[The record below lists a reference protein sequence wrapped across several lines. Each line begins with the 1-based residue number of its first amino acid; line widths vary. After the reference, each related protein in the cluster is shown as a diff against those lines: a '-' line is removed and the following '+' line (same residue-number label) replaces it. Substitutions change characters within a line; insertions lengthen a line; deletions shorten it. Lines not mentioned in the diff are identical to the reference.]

1 MNPKRNRRPLA
12 SLTALTV
19 ASLLTLAGC
28 SGSSDGGEDSKGKKE
43 GGKEATASANPEPE
57 PADANA
63 PATAAQLKKTLVT
76 KAEAKGYSAQ
86 DNAAANVT
94 PKSDKPQCRA
104 IADATA
110 SGTDRTP
117 EPAAWASRS
126 YGSTASPGLAV
137 TTSLFSYEGEGAQ
150 KTLADLRKAVAACA
164 GGFSTSGNNGGAT
177 VAYTS
182 VKSEQVA
189 AGGDESVSWE
199 MTGAAQ
205 GSEVPMHLTAV
216 RVENT
221 VTLFFTLHLT
231 DPQQAKL
238 PADLLS
244 TQMAKVKTTLAK

>member
-1 MNPKRNRRPLA
+1 MNHRRTRRRA
-12 SLTALTV
+12 SALTAATATALLALT
-19 ASLLTLAGC
+19 GC
-28 SGSSDGGEDSKGKKE
+28 SDSSDGDDSKDSGK
-43 GGKEATASANPEPE
+43 GSGNEATASPNAEPTE
-57 PADANA
+57 A
-63 PATAAQLKKTLVT
+63 PAPAAADQLKKALVT

-86 DNAAANVT
+86 DNADTNVT

-104 IADATA
+104 LADATA
-110 SGTDRTP
+110 SGTNRTP
-117 EPAAWASRS
+117 KAAAWASRS

-137 TTSLFSYEGEGAQ
+137 TTSVFSYEGDGAQ
-150 KTLADLRKAVAACA
+150 KTLADLRKAVPACA

-177 VAYTS
+177 VAYKS

-205 GSEVPMHLTAV
+205 GSEVPMHMTAV

-221 VTLFFTLHLT
+221 VTLFLTLHLT

-238 PADLLS
+238 PSDLLS
-244 TQMAKVKTTLAK
+244 AQVAKVKSTLVK